1 MSRVVAFVFVVGAL
15 PLSGCGTSYEDRV
28 EDLVELACS
37 SAEECGNIGP
47 DGLFESAAECR
58 SDVDSTVRDLLP
70 LSECD
75 ERINESRYEVCEA
88 RVPTVYCE
96 GNLGDVLS
104 ALTECNAAQVCIGE
118 D

>member
-1 MSRVVAFVFVVGAL
+1 MSRVAPLLVVASAFT
-15 PLSGCGTSYEDRV
+15 LSACGTSYEDRV
-28 EDLVELACS
+28 EDLVELACG

-104 ALTECNAAQVCIGE
+104 ALTECNASQVCIGE